1 LQHDVRNLPGHREP
15 AFYLSIH
22 FCRIH
27 LHHGEMTM
35 RIVARLAAAGMV
47 GIMLCW
53 SAYGSTAVLRAE
65 RELFTA
71 VNQARRAQGLAPLRW
86 DESLAAAARHHAEV
100 MAERRS
106 AQHGFEGELSLA
118 ARVKQA
124 GARFS
129 WLSEN
134 VTQGPTP
141 EFIHT
146 QFMKSPPHRA
156 NVLDRDMD
164 SIGVG
169 VVEQDGQLFAVE
181 DFSQVR

>member
-1 LQHDVRNLPGHREP
+1 MGIRTRLG
-15 AFYLSIH
+15 A
-22 FCRIH
+22 
-27 LHHGEMTM
+27 
-35 RIVARLAAAGMV
+35 VAMV

-53 SAYGSTAVLRAE
+53 SAYGETLAVRVE
-65 RELFTA
+65 RELFA
-71 VNQARRAQGLAPLRW
+71 SVNQARRAQGLAPLRW
-86 DESLAAAARHHAEV
+86 DEALATAARRHAEV
-100 MAERRS
+100 MAEHRS
-106 AQHGFEGELSLA
+106 AQHGFEGEPSLS
-118 ARVKQA
+118 ARVKQV
-124 GARFS
+124 GVRFS

-134 VTQGPTP
+134 VIQGPSP

-156 NVLDRDMD
+156 NILDRDMD